1 MSHNGSNIN
10 VSQEEKELIL
20 ADSIVE
26 EVAFVKGVVF
36 SVENM
41 TSGNSVLK
49 SINSPLKIHC

>member
-26 EVAFVKGVVF
+26 QVAFVKGVVF
-36 SVENM
+36 SVENI

-49 SINSPLKIHC
+49 SINSPLKMHC

>member
-26 EVAFVKGVVF
+26 QVAFVKGVVF

-41 TSGNSVLK
+41 TSGNSVNL
-49 SINSPLKIHC
+49 